1 MSESAYRSIR
11 TGFNDLDSIFE
22 LGGIEPG
29 SIVLLKSVPN
39 SNAFNFLLSVTQENL
54 EKTEFVTSAHSP
66 RKITDSLEILGCV
79 RSEIPEPHTITP
91 NSGCEDLCE
100 TIAEFD
106 LEEQSVVIVDNI
118 EMFNN
123 STTEC
128 ISETLQLIREI
139 TEQTDS
145 IFILHDLNSSTTGL
159 SDYLT
164 VEYTSDYLFSITK
177 ELTDEGIFQN
187 IWIERLPI
195 GQSIKESKKS
205 TRIVKVDDTLKRIST
220 NAGGRI

>member
-1 MSESAYRSIR
+1 MSESTYRSIK

-29 SIVLLKSVPN
+29 SIVLVKSVPN

-54 EKTEFVTSAHSP
+54 DRTEFVTSAHSP
-66 RKITDSLEILGCV
+66 RKITDCLEIMGSV
-79 RSEIPEPHTITP
+79 RSKIPEARRIMPS
-91 NSGCEDLCE
+91 SGCEDLCE
-100 TIAEFD
+100 TITEFD
-106 LEEQSVVIVDNI
+106 LAEQSVVIVDNI

-128 ISETLQLIREI
+128 ITETLQLIREI

-145 IFILHDLNSSTTGL
+145 IFILHDLTPTTIGL
-159 SDYLT
+159 SDYPM